1 MVGTHRGLGKGT
13 GIQPPYR
20 TRYSLAEVV
29 VRERGQ
35 GHLRALQ
42 INPRPH
48 LRKLQP
54 PLCQGKHPPVMDG
67 GNNPRS
73 GKPLIS

>member
-1 MVGTHRGLGKGT
+1 MHHGLGKGT

-20 TRYSLAEVV
+20 TRYPLAEVV
-29 VRERGQ
+29 GGEGSR

-42 INPRPH
+42 INPRLH
-48 LRKLQP
+48 LRKRQP
-54 PLCQGKHPPVMDG
+54 PLRQRKHPLAMDG

-73 GKPLIS
+73 GESVIS